1 MSNDEWKTLFVLV
14 TLMVAAFVSGALLD
28 SIARGHEIKH
38 YNSLTNR
45 LLSENW
51 IMKKELTGI
60 KTTSKEESESCEKL

>member
-1 MSNDEWKTLFVLV
+1 MTNDEWKALFVLV
-14 TLMVAAFVSGALLD
+14 SLMVTAFVSGALLD

-51 IMKKELTGI
+51 IMKRELAGI
-60 KTTSKEESESCEKL
+60 KTKVPEEESK